1 MMFARSHTIR
11 SCARSY
17 QTHGNVESYFQLEV
31 PVKDSPSKL
40 EAELVYAP
48 YLDTLRDGYGPNVS
62 FFRVTV

>member
-17 QTHGNVESYFQLEV
+17 QTHGNVESYFELEV
-31 PVKDSPSKL
+31 PIKDGPQL
-40 EAELVYAP
+40 ESELVYAP